1 MWGATKFF
9 GSYRMLCVGQLRNR
23 KCPPPSAKYPKIHS
37 ASAQMG
43 GNVLLRNALRS
54 FLMSGNPCG
63 LTTFSVKN
71 LAEWILDINHRIGG
85 SKKLFL
91 AIWPFRSKYS
101 WIFSHKVAASISCC
115 KKTDFTASRKSLN
128 PRQGFIVQ
136 QTPSLFQQVPT
147 FFKQLPMFF

>member
-1 MWGATKFF
+1 MMVKAEKTKIPGCTRTHALEMWGAIKFF

-37 ASAQMG
+37 ASVQMG
-43 GNVLLRNALRS
+43 RNVLLRNALRS

-115 KKTDFTASRKSLN
+115 KKRISQHLERA
-128 PRQGFIVQ
+128 
-136 QTPSLFQQVPT
+136 
-147 FFKQLPMFF
+147 